1 MNHLH
6 LRWMWERTRTSYWFV
21 PAVMTLGTI
30 GLGLGLGALDQA
42 LQARDR
48 YTAATWLWTG
58 GPEGAR
64 MLLGTAA
71 GALITVIGTV
81 FSITIVALTLASNTF
96 GPRLLRNFIRDRG
109 NQVVLGVFTATF
121 VYCLLVLRSVRGG
134 DDAPF
139 VPYVSITVALALVLV
154 NVGVLIFFI
163 HHVAM
168 SIQADQVIA
177 VASRDLEHAI
187 GEFLAR
193 AGEPSEPSESDPSVA
208 PDERDGLDVRGP
220 GLALTSRHGGYL
232 QAIDEDRL
240 LAALSRRQAVTRLA
254 FRPGQFIVEGAE
266 IARVWLPGGGDALD
280 EPCIGELR
288 ETFLIEDR
296 RTPMQDLEFSIHQL
310 VEIAA
315 RALSPGINDPFT
327 AATCIDWLGE
337 GLCKLA
343 ARELPDARRR
353 DEDGTLRIVGR
364 PFTFAGV
371 VDAAFDPMRQ
381 NAAQNPYVLIRLMDA
396 LLTLAGRVR
405 TSAAA
410 AVVLRHARKVERAG
424 RAWSESEDHEEL
436 VVRLHRLSA
445 VLRGG
450 PSLCGFTAA
459 APDSLASAHRGRA
472 ARGRRR
478 VRVRV
483 RGAVV
488 DAGA

>member
-21 PAVMTLGTI
+21 PAVTTLGTI
-30 GLGLGLGALDQA
+30 GLGLWLGALDEA

-71 GALITVIGTV
+71 GALITVVGTV

-109 NQVVLGVFTATF
+109 NQLVLGAFTATF
-121 VYCLLVLRSVRGG
+121 VYCLVVLRSVRGG

-187 GEFLAR
+187 DDFLAR
-193 AGEPSEPSESDPSVA
+193 AGGPPAPAASDPLV
-208 PDERDGLDVRGP
+208 EREAEHGGLAVRGP
-220 GLALTSRHGGYL
+220 GLPLLCRHGGYL

-240 LAALSRRQAVTRLA
+240 LAALSRRQAVARLA

-266 IARVWLPGGGDALD
+266 IARVWLAGPGDALD
-280 EPCIGELR
+280 EPCVGELR

-343 ARELPDARRR
+343 ARELPDARRC
-353 DEDGTLRIVGR
+353 DQDGTLRIVGR

-381 NAAQNPYVLIRLMDA
+381 NAAHSPYVLIRLMDA

-405 TSAAA
+405 TSAAR

-424 RAWSESEDHEEL
+424 RAWPEGDDHHEL
-436 VVRLHRLSA
+436 VVRLYRLSA
-445 VLRGG
+445 ILHAEGREPPDG
-450 PSLCGFTAA
+450 PRRCHNDQPAGDPPKGAR
-459 APDSLASAHRGRA
+459 LA
-472 ARGRRR
+472 
-478 VRVRV
+478 
-483 RGAVV
+483 
-488 DAGA
+488 DA

>member
-71 GALITVIGTV
+71 GALITVVGTV

-109 NQVVLGVFTATF
+109 NQMVLGVFTATF

-134 DDAPF
+134 EDAPF
-139 VPYVSITVALALVLV
+139 VPYVSITVALALVFS
-154 NVGVLIFFI
+154 NIGVLIFFI

-187 GEFLAR
+187 DEFLAPVR
-193 AGEPSEPSESDPSVA
+193 EPSEPTGPSSRVA
-208 PDERDGLDVRGP
+208 RDEEHGGLEVRGP
-220 GLALTSRHGGYL
+220 RLALTSRRGGYL

-240 LAALSRRQAVTRLA
+240 LAALSRRQAVARLA

-266 IARVWLPGGGDALD
+266 IARVWLPVEGEVLD
-280 EPCIGELR
+280 DPCVDELR

-296 RTPMQDLEFSIHQL
+296 RTPMQDLEFSVHQI

-327 AATCIDWLGE
+327 AATCVDWLGA

-353 DEDGTLRIVGR
+353 DERGTLRIVGR

-381 NAAQNPYVLIRLMDA
+381 NAANNPFVLIRLMDA

-405 TSAAA
+405 TAADR

-424 RAWSESEDHEEL
+424 RAWPEGDDHEEL
-436 VVRLHRLSA
+436 VVRLSRLSA
-445 VLRGG
+445 VLHAEGQELPAGRRSQRS
-450 PSLCGFTAA
+450 PA
-459 APDSLASAHRGRA
+459 ASA
-472 ARGRRR
+472 
-478 VRVRV
+478 
-483 RGAVV
+483 
-488 DAGA
+488 

>member
-21 PAVMTLGTI
+21 PAVMTLGTV

-71 GALITVIGTV
+71 GALITVVGTV

-193 AGEPSEPSESDPSVA
+193 AGEPSEPAASDLSVA
-208 PDERDGLDVRGP
+208 PDEERDGLDVRGP

-280 EPCIGELR
+280 EACVGELR

-353 DEDGTLRIVGR
+353 DEDGTLRIIGR

-424 RAWSESEDHEEL
+424 RAWPEAEDHEEL
-436 VVRLHRLSA
+436 VLRLHRLSA
-445 VLRGG
+445 VLRGEG
-450 PSLCGFTAA
+450 RESSGGSFEDPSRRRGAA
-459 APDSLASAHRGRA
+459 A
-472 ARGRRR
+472 ARP
-478 VRVRV
+478 VTLK
-483 RGAVV
+483 
-488 DAGA
+488 